1 MLTVTFCKTPNE
13 THLELLY
20 SRRIF
25 PLFLKKLCFRANYTL
40 QLWAFALVSSSYANL
55 VRSTHFGIQCVHA
68 AEVRTMTK
76 IWKYLFSYDSP
87 QRDIETNGH
96 ILRFPHISKYLSF
109 LFALFWSVDMP
120 DIWFWVSGWVLILV
134 TVTSN
139 GLVIY
144 FIMTKPR
151 RQILL
156 HRRPS
161 FCFPSSLTITIRHL
175 PCSWKYPEYSF
186 SRFCPSL
193 SLSPQLLISFALPGK
208 STARPGNW
216 LLKSATTMLWTWV
229 DRTSS
234 HLQYSDCNTGVP
246 PSWSYW
252 WWPPSIS
259 RTSEGITTVSAFSP
273 IYVPSLGRSDKWFI
287 WCWLPTLLSI
297 QFSIPSLR
305 VIFKKNYLSCSQG
318 R

>member
-1 MLTVTFCKTPNE
+1 
-13 THLELLY
+13 
-20 SRRIF
+20 
-25 PLFLKKLCFRANYTL
+25 
-40 QLWAFALVSSSYANL
+40 
-55 VRSTHFGIQCVHA
+55 
-68 AEVRTMTK
+68 MTK

-87 QRDIETNGH
+87 QRNDQTNGH

-134 TVTSN
+134 AVTGN

-144 FIMTKPR
+144 FIRTKPG

-156 HRRPS
+156 HSRPHP
-161 FCFPSSLTITIRHL
+161 CWSLFQSQLRLLVLLQHQSLRHDGRPLPCHHKAFAVHVLRDERNCLGDDYYGLEWPISILLFAFHLHLQSGTIWHL
-175 PCSWKYPEYSF
+175 PCSWKYPECSF
-186 SRFCPSL
+186 SRFCPLLSL
-193 SLSPQLLISFALPGK
+193 SLRLLISFALPGK

-234 HLQYSDCNTGVP
+234 DLQYSECNTGVP
-246 PSWSYW
+246 PFWSYW

-259 RTSEGITTVSAFSP
+259 RTSEGITTVSAFSL
-273 IYVPSLGRSDKWFI
+273 IYVPSLGRSDIWFI
-287 WCWLPTLLSI
+287 WCSLPTLLPI

-305 VIFKKNYLSCSQG
+305 VIFKRNYLSCSQG

>member
-1 MLTVTFCKTPNE
+1 MVLGEWMGPNFSHCDWQRSCDLLHHEKTSAPSSSTPSTSSMLVSFLESASPSCIAPTPISSPWQS
-13 THLELLY
+13 TASLPSQSLCGTCLTW
-20 SRRIF
+20 R
-25 PLFLKKLCFRANYTL
+25 KKL
-40 QLWAFALVSSSYANL
+40 
-55 VRSTHFGIQCVHA
+55 FG
-68 AEVRTMTK
+68 
-76 IWKYLFSYDSP
+76 WWL
-87 QRDIETNGH
+87 
-96 ILRFPHISKYLSF
+96 LRFGMAHFYS
-109 LFALFWSVDMP
+109 
-120 DIWFWVSGWVLILV
+120 
-134 TVTSN
+134 
-139 GLVIY
+139 
-144 FIMTKPR
+144 
-151 RQILL
+151 
-156 HRRPS
+156 S
-161 FCFPSSLTITIRHL
+161 FCLPSSLTITIRHL
-175 PCSWKYPEYSF
+175 PCSWKYPEFSF

-193 SLSPQLLISFALPGK
+193 SLSLRLLISFALPGK

-234 HLQYSDCNTGVP
+234 HLQYSECNTGVP

-273 IYVPSLGRSDKWFI
+273 IYVPSLGRSDIWFI

-305 VIFKKNYLSCSQG
+305 VIFKRNYLSCSQG